1 VKHVIPRRW
10 DILSGNSFAAPI
22 RIGSVESSIMTGSIP
37 PNTASNFQDS
47 KNIKKSTI
55 SVAVHTHI
63 RIALIQKLS

>member
-1 VKHVIPRRW
+1 
-10 DILSGNSFAAPI
+10 
-22 RIGSVESSIMTGSIP
+22 MTGSIP

-63 RIALIQKLS
+63 RIALIQKLSQLELSLIFVFMIVLFIVLFDLY